1 MPCNISPFRGTIC
14 LAALMLGLCA
24 FPRTHTMRRISW
36 LSAEAL
42 SNRRYLQGVFCPAR
56 YRCVMRGSGSVPPRK
71 AWNRAC
77 CSDSAARRISI
88 KALQDRVPLESRCCL
103 AAYLVLLFRRTILC
117 EGKKQKHS
125 WTQAHWKMTDNR
137 ELSFRKQSSVNSDIL
152 IGAVMNIYWKLI
164 SV

>member
-24 FPRTHTMRRISW
+24 FPRTHTMRRFSW

-103 AAYLVLLFRRTILC
+103 AAYLVLLFRRIILC
-117 EGKKQKHS
+117 EGK
-125 WTQAHWKMTDNR
+125 NR
-137 ELSFRKQSSVNSDIL
+137 NKAGRRH
-152 IGAVMNIYWKLI
+152 IGKWRITGSYRLENNRL
-164 SV
+164 

>member
-24 FPRTHTMRRISW
+24 FSWTHTMQRISW

-42 SNRRYLQGVFCPAR
+42 SNRRYLQGVFCPAM
-56 YRCVMRGSGSVPPRK
+56 YRCVMRGSGSVPHRK

-77 CSDSAARRISI
+77 CSDSAAGHIFI

-103 AAYLVLLFRRTILC
+103 AAYPVLLFRRNVFC
-117 EGKKQKHS
+117 GGKKTE
-125 WTQAHWKMTDNR
+125 TQSDAGISNGLMDNR
-137 ELSFRKQSSVNSDIL
+137 GLSLSKYQL
-152 IGAVMNIYWKLI
+152 
-164 SV
+164 

>member
-24 FPRTHTMRRISW
+24 FPRTHTMQRISW

-42 SNRRYLQGVFCPAR
+42 SNRRYLQGVFCPAM

-103 AAYLVLLFRRTILC
+103 AAYLVLLFRRIILC
-117 EGKKQKHS
+117 EGK
-125 WTQAHWKMTDNR
+125 NR
-137 ELSFRKQSSVNSDIL
+137 NTAECRHTWNWQITGSYRLENNRL
-152 IGAVMNIYWKLI
+152 
-164 SV
+164 